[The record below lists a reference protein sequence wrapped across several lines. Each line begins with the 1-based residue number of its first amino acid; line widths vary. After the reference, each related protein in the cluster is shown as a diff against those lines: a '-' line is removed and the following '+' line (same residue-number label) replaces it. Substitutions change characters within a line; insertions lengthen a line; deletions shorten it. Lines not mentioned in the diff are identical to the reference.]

1 MNLSL
6 EQEFQKRVFAERVQ
20 ELSKEQAQELAI
32 ELYKQIMLKENMYK
46 DFIKNEL
53 GFGHSRKK
61 SGQ

>member
-32 ELYKQIMLKENMYK
+32 ELYKQIMLKENLYK

-53 GFGHSRKK
+53 GFGPSRKK